1 MRFDPPLREGILVR
15 RHKRFLA
22 DVQMADGTVLTAHC
36 ANSGSMKGVA
46 VPGSPVAL
54 SHHPGKGRTLEWTWE
69 LVRLGDHWVGVN
81 TALPNHLVAEAIAAG
96 ALPTLAGWPT
106 MRREVAYG
114 TGSRIDLL
122 LQGGGRPDVYVEVKN
137 VTLAEGTVARFP
149 DSVTTRGQKH
159 LRELMAVHA
168 KGHRAVLV
176 FWVFRG
182 DCTEV
187 RPADDLDP
195 EYGRLLR
202 EASRSGVELVALAAK
217 VTPSGVVAGSLLSV
231 VF

>member
-22 DVQMADGTVLTAHC
+22 DVQLADGTLLTAHC
-36 ANSGSMKGVA
+36 ANSGSMLGVA

-54 SHHPGKGRTLEWTWE
+54 SHHPDKGRKLEWTWE
-69 LVRLGDHWVGVN
+69 LVRLGSHWVGVN
-81 TALPNHLVAEAIAAG
+81 TALPNQLVADAIASG
-96 ALPTLAGWPT
+96 AIPTLAGWPT
-106 MRREVAYG
+106 LRREVAYG

-122 LQGGGRPDVYVEVKN
+122 LQGGGRPDCYVEVKN
-137 VTLAEGTVARFP
+137 VTLAEGKVARFP

-159 LRELMAVHA
+159 LRELMAA
-168 KGHRAVLV
+168 RAQGHRAALV

-182 DCTEV
+182 DCNEV
-187 RPADDLDP
+187 RPADDIDP

-202 EASRSGVELVALAAK
+202 AAARAGVELVAVEARVSPQTVEPGRLL
-217 VTPSGVVAGSLLSV
+217 PVVA
-231 VF
+231 

>member
-22 DVQMADGTVLTAHC
+22 DVQLADGTLLTAHC
-36 ANSGSMKGVA
+36 ANSGSMLGVA

-54 SHHPGKGRTLEWTWE
+54 SHHPDKGRKLEWTWE
-69 LVRLGDHWVGVN
+69 LVRLGSHWVGVN
-81 TALPNHLVAEAIAAG
+81 TALPNQLVADAIASG
-96 ALPTLAGWPT
+96 AIPTLAGWPT
-106 MRREVAYG
+106 LRREVAYG

-122 LQGGGRPDVYVEVKN
+122 LQGGGRPDCYVEVKN
-137 VTLAEGTVARFP
+137 VTLTEGKVARFP

-159 LRELMAVHA
+159 LRELMAVRA
-168 KGHRAVLV
+168 QGHRAALV

-187 RPADDLDP
+187 RPADDIDP

-202 EASRSGVELVALAAK
+202 AAARAGVELVAVDARVSPQTVEPGRLL
-217 VTPSGVVAGSLLSV
+217 PVVA
-231 VF
+231 

>member
-22 DVQMADGTVLTAHC
+22 DVQLADGTLLTAHC
-36 ANSGSMKGVA
+36 ANSGSMLGVA

-54 SHHPGKGRTLEWTWE
+54 SHHPDKGRKLEWTWE
-69 LVRLGDHWVGVN
+69 LVRLGSHWVGVN
-81 TALPNHLVAEAIAAG
+81 TALPNQLVADAIASG
-96 ALPTLAGWPT
+96 AIPTLAGWPT
-106 MRREVAYG
+106 LRREVAYG

-122 LQGGGRPDVYVEVKN
+122 LQGGGRPDCYVEVKN
-137 VTLAEGTVARFP
+137 VTLAEGKVARFP

-159 LRELMAVHA
+159 LRELMAVRA
-168 KGHRAVLV
+168 QGHRAALV

-187 RPADDLDP
+187 RPADDIDP

-202 EASRSGVELVALAAK
+202 AAARAGVELVAVEARVSPQTVEPGRLL
-217 VTPSGVVAGSLLSV
+217 PVVA
-231 VF
+231 

>member
-22 DVQMADGTVLTAHC
+22 DVQLPDGTVLTAHC
-36 ANSGSMKGVA
+36 ANSGSMLGVA

-54 SHHPGKGRTLEWTWE
+54 SHHPDKGRKLEWTWE
-69 LVRLGDHWVGVN
+69 LVRLGSHWVGVN
-81 TALPNHLVAEAIAAG
+81 TALPNQLVADAIAAG
-96 ALPTLAGWPT
+96 AIPSLAGWPT
-106 MRREVAYG
+106 LRREVAYG

-122 LQGGGRPDVYVEVKN
+122 LQGGGRPDCYVEVKN
-137 VTLAEGTVARFP
+137 VTLAEGKVARFP

-159 LRELMAVHA
+159 LRELMAVRA
-168 KGHRAVLV
+168 QGHRAALV

-187 RPADDLDP
+187 RPADDIDP

-202 EASRSGVELVALAAK
+202 AAARAGVELLAVAARVSPQTVEPDRLL
-217 VTPSGVVAGSLLSV
+217 PVVP
-231 VF
+231 

>member
-22 DVQMADGTVLTAHC
+22 DVQLADGTLLTAHC
-36 ANSGSMKGVA
+36 ANSGSMLGVA

-54 SHHPGKGRTLEWTWE
+54 SHHPDKGRKLEWTWE
-69 LVRLGDHWVGVN
+69 LVRLGSHWVGVN
-81 TALPNHLVAEAIAAG
+81 TALPNQLVADAIASG
-96 ALPTLAGWPT
+96 AIPTLAGWPT
-106 MRREVAYG
+106 LRREVAYG

-122 LQGGGRPDVYVEVKN
+122 LQGGGRPDCYVEVKN
-137 VTLAEGTVARFP
+137 VTLAEGKVARFP

-159 LRELMAVHA
+159 LRELMAVRA
-168 KGHRAVLV
+168 QGHRAALV

-187 RPADDLDP
+187 RPADDIDP

-202 EASRSGVELVALAAK
+202 AAARAGVELVAVDARVSPQTVEPGRLL
-217 VTPSGVVAGSLLSV
+217 PVVA
-231 VF
+231 

>member
-22 DVQMADGTVLTAHC
+22 DVRLADGTELTAHC
-36 ANSGSMKGVA
+36 ANSGSMLGVA

-54 SHHPGKGRTLEWTWE
+54 SHHPDKGRKLAWSWE
-69 LVRLGDHWVGVN
+69 LVRLGAHWVGVN
-81 TALPNHLVAEAIAAG
+81 TALPNHLVAEAIASGAIPALAG
-96 ALPTLAGWPT
+96 YPTL
-106 MRREVAYG
+106 RREVAYG

-122 LQGGGRPDVYVEVKN
+122 LQGGGRPDCYVEVKN

-159 LRELMAVHA
+159 LRELMAVRT

-187 RPADDLDP
+187 RPADELDP

-202 EASRSGVELVALAAK
+202 EASRSGVELVAIAAQ
-217 VTPSGVVAGSLLSV
+217 VTAAEVVAGRLLQV
-231 VF
+231 VL